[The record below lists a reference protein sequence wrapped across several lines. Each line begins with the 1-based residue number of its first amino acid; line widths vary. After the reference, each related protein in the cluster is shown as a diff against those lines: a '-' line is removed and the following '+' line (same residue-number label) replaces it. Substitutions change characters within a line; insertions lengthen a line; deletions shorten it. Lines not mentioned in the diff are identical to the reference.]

1 MSAIAPKAAPRTAP
15 RPAPQPSYA
24 LAQADLAVA
33 DAVGALMELWGF
45 RRQLGRIWAVLFL
58 SDRPLAAPDLCERLR
73 ISTGLLS
80 MSLAELR
87 RWGVVRSVEIPG
99 DRKEHFEPETNVWKL
114 VARVLRER
122 EKRAVE
128 GALATFESALAEVRA
143 ALADVDPAVKAAAR
157 FKAKRLELL
166 ADLSRAALNVLR
178 LLVDSAR
185 ADAGPLKA
193 LSEALGR
200 RPFGRP
206 QRVESAA
213 K

>member
-1 MSAIAPKAAPRTAP
+1 MPAAAPRAVNSPTT
-15 RPAPQPSYA
+15 SFA
-24 LAQADLAVA
+24 LARADLAVA
-33 DAVGALMELWGF
+33 DAVGAIMELWGF

-99 DRKEHFEPETNVWKL
+99 DRKEHFEPETNVWRL

>member
-1 MSAIAPKAAPRTAP
+1 MPAAAPRTP
-15 RPAPQPSYA
+15 STPQVSFA
-24 LAQADLAVA
+24 LSRADLSVA

-45 RRQLGRIWAVLFL
+45 RRQLGRVWAVLFL
-58 SDRPLAAPDLCERLR
+58 SERPLAAPDLCDRLR

-80 MSLAELR
+80 MSLSELR
-87 RWGVVRSVEIPG
+87 RWGVVRPVGVPG
-99 DRKEHFEPETNVWKL
+99 DRKEHFEAETNVWRL

-128 GALATFESALAEVRA
+128 EALAAFERALADVRA

-157 FKAKRLELL
+157 FKVKRLQTL
-166 ADLSRAALNVLR
+166 ADLSRAALNVLK

-185 ADAGPLKA
+185 ADIGPLKA

-200 RPFGRP
+200 GSGDRPREASG
-206 QRVESAA
+206 VE
-213 K
+213 

>member
-1 MSAIAPKAAPRTAP
+1 MPGALNRAVAPDPT
-15 RPAPQPSYA
+15 SFA
-24 LAQADLAVA
+24 LARVDLAVA
-33 DAVGALMELWGF
+33 DAMGALMELWGF

-58 SDRPLAAPDLCERLR
+58 SERPLAAPDLCERLH

-128 GALATFESALAEVRA
+128 SALSAFERALAEVRA
-143 ALADVDPAVKAAAR
+143 AASDVDPAVKAAAR
-157 FKAKRLELL
+157 FKVKRLERL
-166 ADLSRAALNVLR
+166 ADLSRA
-178 LLVDSAR
+178 
-185 ADAGPLKA
+185 
-193 LSEALGR
+193 
-200 RPFGRP
+200 
-206 QRVESAA
+206 
-213 K
+213 

>member
-1 MSAIAPKAAPRTAP
+1 MSAAAPRTAST
-15 RPAPQPSYA
+15 PQASFA
-24 LAQADLAVA
+24 LSRADLSVA

-122 EKRAVE
+122 EQHAVE

-143 ALADVDPAVKAAAR
+143 ALADVDPAVKSAAR

-200 RPFGRP
+200 RPLARP

>member
-1 MSAIAPKAAPRTAP
+1 MPATAH
-15 RPAPQPSYA
+15 RAGA
-24 LAQADLAVA
+24 LAQSPTSFALARADLAVA
-33 DAVGALMELWGF
+33 DAVGAIMELWGF

-99 DRKEHFEPETNVWKL
+99 DRKEHFEAETNVWKL
-114 VARVLRER
+114 VSRVLRER

-128 GALATFESALAEVRA
+128 SALATFEGALAELRA
-143 ALADVDPAVKAAAR
+143 ALADVDPAVKRVAR

-178 LLVDSAR
+178 LLVDSGR
-185 ADAGPLKA
+185 ADAGPIRI

-200 RPFGRP
+200 RAEPR
-206 QRVESAA
+206 S
-213 K
+213 

>member
-1 MSAIAPKAAPRTAP
+1 MPAAAPPALAP
-15 RPAPQPSYA
+15 TPTSYA
-24 LAQADLAVA
+24 LSRTDLAVA

-87 RWGVVRSVEIPG
+87 RWGVVRSVEIRG
-99 DRKEHFEPETNVWKL
+99 DRKEHFEAETNVWKL
-114 VARVLRER
+114 VSRVLRER

-128 GALATFESALAEVRA
+128 SALATFEGALGDLRA
-143 ALADVDPAVKAAAR
+143 ALADVDPAVKRAAR

-166 ADLSRAALNVLR
+166 AELSRAALNLLR
-178 LLVDSAR
+178 LLVDSGR
-185 ADAGPLKA
+185 ADAGPLRI

-200 RPFGRP
+200 RPAPR
-206 QRVESAA
+206 S
-213 K
+213 

>member
-1 MSAIAPKAAPRTAP
+1 MTAAAPRAAAAP
-15 RPAPQPSYA
+15 TPTPTSFA
-24 LAQADLAVA
+24 LARADLAVA
-33 DAVGALMELWGF
+33 DAVGAIMELWGF

-99 DRKEHFEPETNVWKL
+99 DRKEHFEAETNVWKL
-114 VARVLRER
+114 VSRVLRER

-128 GALATFESALAEVRA
+128 SALATFEGVLDDFRA
-143 ALADVDPAVKAAAR
+143 AIADVDPAVKRAAR

-166 ADLSRAALNVLR
+166 ASLSRAALNVLR
-178 LLVDSAR
+178 LLVDSGR
-185 ADAGPLKA
+185 ADAGPLRV

-200 RPFGRP
+200 RPDPRL
-206 QRVESAA
+206 
-213 K
+213 

>member
-1 MSAIAPKAAPRTAP
+1 MPDAAHRA
-15 RPAPQPSYA
+15 AA
-24 LAQADLAVA
+24 LAPTPTSFALARADLAAA

-58 SDRPLAAPDLCERLR
+58 SERPLAAPELCDRLH

-128 GALATFESALAEVRA
+128 GALAAFERALAEVRA
-143 ALADVDPAVKAAAR
+143 ALADVDPEVKAVAR
-157 FKAKRLELL
+157 FKARRLELL
-166 ADLSRAALNVLR
+166 ADLSRAALNVLK

-185 ADAGPLKA
+185 VDAAPLKS
-193 LSEALGR
+193 LSEALGAR
-200 RPFGRP
+200 GARG
-206 QRVESAA
+206 QREAGAA